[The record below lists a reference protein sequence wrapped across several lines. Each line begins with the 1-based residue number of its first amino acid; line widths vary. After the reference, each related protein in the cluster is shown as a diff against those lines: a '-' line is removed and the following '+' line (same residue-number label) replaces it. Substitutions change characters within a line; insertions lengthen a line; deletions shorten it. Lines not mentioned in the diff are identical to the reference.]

1 MLLQVVTSRAYSVC
15 NPIKVSISR
24 YIFETY
30 QQLQQGYQHFLW
42 KARIPL
48 KLRYILLI
56 IHIKAYYW

>member
-1 MLLQVVTSRAYSVC
+1 MILQLVTGCAYSVC

-30 QQLQQGYQHFLW
+30 QQLQQGYQHYLW

-48 KLRYILLI
+48 KLQ
-56 IHIKAYYW
+56 